1 MPRPWPRL
9 PTYAAIHV
17 ELAWPL
23 LTMRFVMEATGFK
36 QLCVSYLGQVELGAK
51 TAVLYRATWQVRE
64 MCRHGGVVGRAGTG
78 LCLLT

>member
-1 MPRPWPRL
+1 
-9 PTYAAIHV
+9 
-17 ELAWPL
+17 
-23 LTMRFVMEATGFK
+23 MEATGFE

-64 MCRHGGVVGRAGTG
+64 TCRHGGVVGRAGTG